1 MDICLSTNEACV
13 AAASFVRPSWWSQ
26 HVEDKSGFIP
36 LDSMIN
42 SQNQHIICGGLTFE
56 NVPVALRE
64 KVAFR
69 DAQLPEAIEQMK
81 RMLGLREAVL
91 VSTCNRVEYFGTTT
105 QPDRAAAAWPNFLR
119 HFHETPEDFSAC
131 SFQLCGTSCVE
142 HLYSVASGL
151 KSMVVGETEVLG
163 QLKDAYE
170 IAQTH
175 GFTGK
180 WLNRLFQS
188 SFAAAKSVR
197 SRTAITRG
205 HVSVGSVSVNLAEK
219 IFGDL
224 RGCRVM
230 VIGAGE
236 TSERTARSLLLHGA
250 SSILV
255 ANRTFDRAAALASE
269 LGGEA
274 VRWEEWEDRAVDVDI
289 MISSTSAPHYVLTRE
304 KLAALLHRRERRP
317 LFLIDLAVPRDFEP
331 SINLLDDVF
340 LYDIDDLQS
349 IAHLHLGARQ
359 VEIKRSIEILQPLVE
374 RYLEWARRQTNHSN
388 VCHAEWDMV
397 SA

>member
-1 MDICLSTNEACV
+1 MMTSRGA
-13 AAASFVRPSWWSQ
+13 
-26 HVEDKSGFIP
+26 HV
-36 LDSMIN
+36 
-42 SQNQHIICGGLTFE
+42 ICGGLTFQE
-56 NVPVALRE
+56 VPVELRE

-69 DAQLPEAIEQMK
+69 DAQLPDALAQMK
-81 RMLGLREAVL
+81 KMLGLREAVL
-91 VSTCNRVEYFGTTT
+91 LSTCNRVEYFGATAH
-105 QPDRAAAAWPNFLR
+105 PDEAARAWPDFLR
-119 HFHETPEDFSAC
+119 QFHEVSDDFSAL
-131 SFQLCGTSCVE
+131 SFQLRGMPCVE

-151 KSMVVGETEVLG
+151 KSMVIGETEVLG

-170 IAQTH
+170 VAQTH
-175 GFTGK
+175 GQTGK

-197 SRTAITRG
+197 TRTAITRG
-205 HVSVGSVSVNLAEK
+205 HVSVGSVSVELAEK

-224 RGCRVM
+224 RGCHVM

-236 TSERTARSLLLHGA
+236 TSERTARSLLGHGA
-250 SSILV
+250 PSILV
-255 ANRTFDRAAALASE
+255 ANRTFERAEALAAQ
-269 LGGEA
+269 LGGKA
-274 VRWEEWEDRAVDVDI
+274 VCWEQWEERAVDVDI

-304 KLAALLHRRERRP
+304 KLEALLRRRERRP

-349 IAHLHLGARQ
+349 IAQTHLRERQ
-359 VEIKRSIEILQPLVE
+359 TEITRSMEILKPHVE
-374 RYLEWARRQTNHSN
+374 RYMEWAGRQLGEPDANG
-388 VCHAEWDMV
+388 VQGGQV